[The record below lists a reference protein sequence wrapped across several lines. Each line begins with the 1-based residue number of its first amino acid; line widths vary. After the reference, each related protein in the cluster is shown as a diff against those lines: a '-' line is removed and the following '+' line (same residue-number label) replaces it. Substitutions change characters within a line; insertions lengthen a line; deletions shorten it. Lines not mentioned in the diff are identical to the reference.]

1 MRRGLLGSS
10 LETPTMR
17 FALRAA
23 SSKEFTVRN
32 LKWCLVG
39 IHVVLLVLAFVV
51 VEMRSLRIL
60 LLGASAVVSV
70 FLLLLRLQERQRRL
84 SGEASD

>member
-1 MRRGLLGSS
+1 M
-10 LETPTMR
+10 
-17 FALRAA
+17 
-23 SSKEFTVRN
+23 RN